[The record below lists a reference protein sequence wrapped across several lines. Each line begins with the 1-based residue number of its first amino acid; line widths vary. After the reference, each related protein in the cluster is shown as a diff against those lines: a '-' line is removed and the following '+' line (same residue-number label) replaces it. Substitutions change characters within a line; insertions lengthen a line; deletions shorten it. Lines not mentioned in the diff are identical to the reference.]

1 MLVNN
6 AGANFPGGLNEA
18 EPDGFE
24 ASVALN
30 LTAPYRL
37 TVGLRKVLAAST
49 TAGGAS
55 VVFLSSLSALRA
67 VTMVPGYGAA
77 KAGIASLTHNLAVKW
92 APRNIRVNAVV
103 PGMIDTPMTELAKT
117 VPEIIDAEVARIP
130 LGRLGTPAEIAST
143 IAFLCTEA
151 EFLHQRRAVHR
162 RRRINQPVNGA
173 TMTFPLRPEDFY
185 HTGIVVPDLA
195 AAAQRLSTM
204 AGYTWTKPM
213 KGPVPIRTVSG
224 TQTVDM
230 QFVYSLQAPHL
241 ELIEEVPGTPW
252 TAARD
257 NAVHH
262 LGYFTDDF
270 GAHGHR
276 A

>member
-1 MLVNN
+1 MTARVTFDFTGTQALITGGTSGIGYATATLFRDAGATVTITGTKETPDDYDTDLTGMNYRQLILTEQGSIDELVSTTSTLDVLVNN

-18 EPDGFE
+18 DPAGFE

-92 APRNIRVNAVV
+92 APRRIRVNAVV
-103 PGMIDTPMTELAKT
+103 PGIIDTPMTEIAQT

-130 LGRLGTPAEIAST
+130 LGRLGTPAEVAAT
-143 IAFLCTEA
+143 IAFLCTE
-151 EFLHQRRAVHR
+151 QSSYTS
-162 RRRINQPVNGA
+162 GA
-173 TMTFPLRPEDFY
+173 LF
-185 HTGIVVPDLA
+185 VVDGA
-195 AAAQRLSTM
+195 ST
-204 AGYTWTKPM
+204 
-213 KGPVPIRTVSG
+213 S
-224 TQTVDM
+224 Q
-230 QFVYSLQAPHL
+230 
-241 ELIEEVPGTPW
+241 
-252 TAARD
+252 
-257 NAVHH
+257 
-262 LGYFTDDF
+262 
-270 GAHGHR
+270 
-276 A
+276 